1 MTRLPEFVVLG
12 QGKAGTSLIYR
23 VFEQNP
29 DVGLSRPKELLFFSK
44 HYDKGR
50 DWYAAHFDHLA
61 PDVPRVGEVSPAYLI
76 PKAIDHI
83 HETLDPGIKL
93 IYVLRHPV
101 DQGYSRYL
109 QNICGARGAK
119 PLAFDAP
126 TVLRRRL
133 RQLHASLKKLYDNY
147 DRAQI
152 LQLSYEHDIDVDMPP
167 FEAKICRFLDL
178 PVADYMAGFRR
189 RGNVNAG
196 VKPRFVY
203 GGADGLTLHCDGDAY
218 FIPAGELVFCAQ
230 PRNSKSF
237 GVVSTDVAQAALAR
251 QAKWAD
257 GVDAPS
263 FEMLQTDVVEPFTKR
278 LEKDFG
284 LDLSH
289 WRATPRPISYATAPP
304 PPAYLIRDDSV

>member
-29 DVGLSRPKELLFFSK
+29 QVGLSRPKELLFFSK
-44 HYDKGR
+44 HFEKGM
-50 DWYAAHFDHLA
+50 DWYASHFEHLD
-61 PDVPRVGEVSPAYLI
+61 PDVPRVGEVSPAYLT
-76 PKAIDHI
+76 PTAIERI
-83 HETLDPGIKL
+83 SASLDPATKL
-93 IYVLRHPV
+93 VYVLRHPV

-109 QNICGARGAK
+109 QNICAGRGAK
-119 PLAFDAP
+119 PLEFDAP

-133 RQLHASLKKLYDNY
+133 RQLQASLKMLYETY

-152 LQLSYEHDIDVDMPP
+152 LQLSYEHDIDVDMPL
-167 FEAKICRFLDL
+167 FEAKICAFLDL
-178 PVADYMAGFRR
+178 PEADYMAQFRR

-203 GGADGLTLHCDGDAY
+203 GGTDGLTLHCDGDAY

-230 PRNSKSF
+230 PRNSESF
-237 GVVSTDVAQAALAR
+237 GVVSSDVAQAAFAR
-251 QAKWAD
+251 QARWAD
-257 GVDAPS
+257 GVDAA
-263 FEMLQTDVVEPFTKR
+263 EYAQLQAEVVTPFTNR

-289 WRATPRPISYATAPP
+289 WRGPARAITYSAAPP
-304 PPAYLIRDDSV
+304 PPAYLIGGTP

>member
-44 HYDKGR
+44 YFDKGLE
-50 DWYAAHFDHLA
+50 WYAAHFSHLA
-61 PDVPRVGEVSPAYLI
+61 PDVTCVGEVSPAYLI
-76 PKAIDHI
+76 PKAIDYI
-83 HETLDPGIKL
+83 HETLGPDIKL
-93 IYVLRHPV
+93 IYILRHPV

-109 QNICGARGAK
+109 QNICAARGGK
-119 PLAFDAP
+119 PLVFDAP
-126 TVLRRRL
+126 TVLARRL
-133 RQLHASLKKLYDNY
+133 RQLHASLEKLYESY

-152 LQLSYEHDIDVDMPP
+152 LQLSYEHDIDVDMPL
-167 FEAKICRFLDL
+167 FETKICDFLGL
-178 PVADYMAGFRR
+178 PLTDYMAGFRR

-230 PRNSKSF
+230 PRNSQSF
-237 GVVSTDVAQAALAR
+237 GVVTADVAKAALAR

-257 GVDAPS
+257 GVDATE
-263 FEMLQTDVVEPFTKR
+263 FEMLQMQVVEPFTKR
-278 LEKDFG
+278 LENDFG
-284 LDLSH
+284 LHLPH
-289 WRATPRPISYATAPP
+289 WRGPARSISYAVAPP
-304 PPAYLIRDDSV
+304 PPAYLIGEDGG

>member
-1 MTRLPEFVVLG
+1 
-12 QGKAGTSLIYR
+12 
-23 VFEQNP
+23 
-29 DVGLSRPKELLFFSK
+29 
-44 HYDKGR
+44 
-50 DWYAAHFDHLA
+50 
-61 PDVPRVGEVSPAYLI
+61 VGEVSPAYLI

-83 HETLDPGIKL
+83 RDTLDPAIKL

-109 QNICGARGAK
+109 QNICAARGAK
-119 PLAFDAP
+119 PLEFDAP

-133 RQLHASLKKLYDNY
+133 GQLHASLKKLYDSYN
-147 DRAQI
+147 RAQI
-152 LQLSYEHDIDVDMPP
+152 LQLSYEHDVDVDIPL
-167 FEAKICRFLDL
+167 FEAKMCSFLGL
-178 PVADYMAGFRR
+178 PMADHMAGFRR

-203 GGADGLTLHCDGDAY
+203 GGADGQTLHCDGDAY

-230 PRNSKSF
+230 PRNSQSF
-237 GVVSTDVAQAALAR
+237 GRVDADVAAAAFAR

-257 GVDAPS
+257 GVDTQTFAD
-263 FEMLQTDVVEPFTKR
+263 LQTQVVDPFTKR

-289 WRATPRPISYATAPP
+289 WCGPARSISYSTAPP
-304 PPAYLIRDDSV
+304 PPAYLINEDET